1 VAWLAVVLLLVTVAV
16 AAEAIFGGRQ
26 LERLAKLP
34 PRSPVGAPRLSIV
47 VAARDEERGIETA
60 VRSMLGQDYPDY
72 EIVVVDDRSTDGTGA
87 ILDRLAATEPR
98 LTVVHV
104 TSLPPGWLGKNHALH
119 LGAQRA
125 TGEWLLFTDADIH
138 LEDRVLGR
146 AVRYCEDR
154 GIDHLASSPEV
165 VMPGLLLQ
173 GFGVFFLYSF
183 LTFAKPWKAKN
194 PKSWFFIGVGAFNL
208 VRRAAY
214 LAVGGHQPI
223 RLRPDDDMKL
233 GKILKRGGFRQDA
246 VNGQG
251 AVRVEWYHSLG
262 ELVRG
267 LEKNMFSG
275 VEYSI
280 SLSLFGGA
288 FQLLVGV
295 FPIVAM
301 FLTDGTAQL
310 VYAAQLSIGLVTM
323 GLMARSVAVS
333 PMVALI
339 TPVVVGLF
347 VYILWRTMAVN
358 LINGGIRW
366 RGTFYSLRELKGN
379 RV

>member
-1 VAWLAVVLLLVTVAV
+1 
-16 AAEAIFGGRQ
+16 
-26 LERLAKLP
+26 
-34 PRSPVGAPRLSIV
+34 
-47 VAARDEERGIETA
+47 
-60 VRSMLGQDYPDY
+60 
-72 EIVVVDDRSTDGTGA
+72 
-87 ILDRLAATEPR
+87 
-98 LTVVHV
+98 
-104 TSLPPGWLGKNHALH
+104 
-119 LGAQRA
+119 
-125 TGEWLLFTDADIH
+125 
-138 LEDRVLGR
+138 
-146 AVRYCEDR
+146 
-154 GIDHLASSPEV
+154 
-165 VMPGLLLQ
+165 
-173 GFGVFFLYSF
+173 
-183 LTFAKPWKAKN
+183 
-194 PKSWFFIGVGAFNL
+194 
-208 VRRAAY
+208 
-214 LAVGGHQPI
+214 
-223 RLRPDDDMKL
+223 
-233 GKILKRGGFRQDA
+233 
-246 VNGQG
+246 
-251 AVRVEWYHSLG
+251 
-262 ELVRG
+262 
-267 LEKNMFSG
+267 MFSG

-295 FPIVAM
+295 FPIVAV